1 MSEIGTISK
10 RNIAYSPSENLL
22 GLTYCRYPTTGA
34 GDAGN
39 NPTGV
44 IEWETLRSAQMPETR
59 WFSIETSAGF
69 YDFTTLDALI
79 TFQKSSG
86 KHFYF
91 GFYGTP
97 AFYAGST
104 PNPTYADNVTPGRWN
119 FNGENANPT
128 SLAVVANF
136 VTAVV
141 SRYNKAGGA
150 WFDTYGATYG
160 KGIDAW
166 ETWNEPRDATGNGNT
181 TGSNSV
187 GFWWGTLAE
196 MVDVCATQY
205 TTIKSLDSSI
215 VVTTPGHDDDTT
227 AMAFANAVGA
237 VTLMQGKDTCDC
249 YAWHM
254 YKRNPV
260 FYNVQGYLE
269 DMIFSYSGVKSAK
282 RISENYYDGKP
293 IWCTESGFGNS
304 GDTAMNY
311 FYAQPASYRY
321 NFMLRRLCILA
332 CFDVK
337 YDAMWSWGITGG
349 ATGYSGDM
357 QTDTNGVIKART
369 DFKNNVI
376 GKTITGYDI
385 SDAQIVLYFSDAT
398 TYTV

>member
-1 MSEIGTISK
+1 MSEIGTISQ

-22 GLTYCRYPTTGA
+22 GLTYCRYPTIGA
-34 GDAGN
+34 GTAGA

-44 IEWETLRSAQMPETR
+44 IQWGTLRSSQQPETR
-59 WFSIETSAGF
+59 WSSIETSAGVF
-69 YDFTTLDALI
+69 DFTTLDALI

-104 PNPTYADNVTPGRWN
+104 PNPTYADNVTLGRWGAV
-119 FNGENANPT
+119 GENANPT
-128 SLAVVANF
+128 SLAVVAKF

-141 SRYNKAGGA
+141 NRYNKSGGA
-150 WFDTYGATYG
+150 WFNTYGAIYG

-166 ETWNEPRDATGNGNT
+166 ETWNEPKNATGNGNT

-205 TTIKSLDSSI
+205 DTIKGLDSSI
-215 VVTTPGHDDDTT
+215 IVTSPGFDYLPACRD
-227 AMAFANAVGA
+227 FATAVGPI
-237 VTLMQGKDTCDC
+237 TGKTGVDTCDAL
-249 YAWHM
+249 AWHQ
-254 YKRNPV
+254 YSHNPV
-260 FYNVQGYLE
+260 FAQVGDYTH
-269 DMIFSYSGVKSAK
+269 DMIYGGMGIDNFK
-282 RISENYYDGKP
+282 RLSRDYYNGKQL
-293 IWCTESGFGNS
+293 WCSESGFGNS

-311 FYAQPASYRY
+311 FYSQPASYRY